1 MHLFYTP
8 DLAGETSYRLNEQES
23 AHCVRVL
30 RMKEGSEVL
39 LSNGAGSIWRAEI
52 VSASPKACIC
62 ELKEPIEPYD
72 RRDYTL
78 RIGIAPTKNNARTE
92 WFVEKAT
99 ELGIDEVSLFRS
111 THSERTVI
119 KPERLEKVAI
129 SALKQSYKAFLPKI
143 SPLQPLK
150 SLIDSAREQYR
161 FIACCAGEERVSLKT
176 AYPKGGNVLVL
187 IGPEGDF
194 SEEEVAYAVERGFKP
209 LTLGEARL
217 RTETAALYA
226 VACIQFLNS

>member
-8 DLAGETSYRLNEQES
+8 DLAGETTYRLNEQES

-30 RMKEGSEVL
+30 RMKEGCEVL
-39 LSNGAGSIWRAEI
+39 LSNGAGNIWRAEI

-62 ELKEPIEPYD
+62 ELKEIIEPYD
-72 RRDYTL
+72 RRGYSV

-99 ELGIDEVSLFRS
+99 ELGIDEVSLFKS
-111 THSERTVI
+111 MHSERTVI

-129 SALKQSYKAFLPKI
+129 SALKQSFKAFLPRV

-150 SLIDSAREQYR
+150 SLIDSATEECR
-161 FIACCAGEERVSLKT
+161 FIACCSGEERVDLKT
-176 AYPKGGNVLVL
+176 ACTKGANVLVL

-209 LTLGEARL
+209 LTLGAARL

-226 VACIQFLNS
+226 VGCIQFINS